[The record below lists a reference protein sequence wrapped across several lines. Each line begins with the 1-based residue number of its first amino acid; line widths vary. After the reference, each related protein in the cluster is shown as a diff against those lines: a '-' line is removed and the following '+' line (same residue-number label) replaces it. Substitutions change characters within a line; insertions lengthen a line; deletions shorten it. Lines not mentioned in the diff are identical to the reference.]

1 MESSSMSLRA
11 WSTLDVKSIDAE
23 KRILTGIA
31 STPTP
36 DRQGD
41 VMLPDGAKF
50 SLPMPLLWQH
60 RDPIGEVFDAK
71 VTAKGIEVQARIA
84 QIDEPGL
91 LKDRLDLAW
100 QSIRAKL
107 VKGLSIGWRP
117 LKETYDKVTGN
128 FIYPE
133 WEWYE
138 LSAVTIP
145 ANADAT
151 IQTIKS
157 LDVGLALSGTEA
169 VVARGKSSAGVP
181 AIKRVVSMRTEHSMK
196 KSYADQIATW
206 EATRAA
212 KSARQ
217 DEIQQKA
224 LDEGR
229 AKDEAEREEFKGI
242 EAELKAIDEEL
253 VDLRAMDAR
262 EKAAAKPVE
271 GRTADDG
278 SKSRSRIVVAEKKL
292 DQGIGLA
299 RMAMCVAM
307 ARGNQSDAIAF
318 AKQYYPVDSLI
329 EKAILGMRAKA
340 AVGAGAVV
348 TSHWADDLVPYN
360 VLSADF
366 IEYLRA
372 GNIVD
377 KFGAVNPGGGGNYPT
392 LRRVPFNVR
401 VSGFSAGLT
410 GNWVGEGKPAP
421 MSKATSFNTT
431 LTWAKVE
438 ALAALTK
445 EEIRFSNPGAEA
457 KVRDDIAKAVNT
469 RIDIDFVDPAKAA
482 TANVSPASITNAIV
496 ATAPTAATAA
506 GLITDL
512 TTMIKAFGA
521 NNLDPSDI
529 VLIMS
534 SQMALAISMM
544 TTTLGMPYFP
554 DITMKGGTLRGFPV
568 LVSENLT
575 SVGSPGTQ
583 TIVAVKASE
592 VFLADDGNV
601 TVDASDQA
609 SLEMLDGSLSQDGTA
624 GTGASLVSLW
634 QNGLVGILAQREI
647 TWKLRRST
655 AVQYISPAAYSA

>member
-1 MESSSMSLRA
+1 MLSLRG
-11 WSTLDVKSIDAE
+11 WSTLEIKSVDAE

-41 VMLPDGAKF
+41 VMLPEGAKF

-71 VTAKGIEVQARIA
+71 ITAKGIQISAKIA
-84 QIDEPGL
+84 QIDEPGM

-100 QSIRAKL
+100 QSIREKL

-145 ANADAT
+145 ANADCS
-151 IQTIKS
+151 IQSIKS
-157 LDVGLALSGTEA
+157 FDVGLALSGAED
-169 VVARGKSSAGVP
+169 VVERKSSAGVP
-181 AIKRVVSMRTEHSMK
+181 AVKRVVKARTGHVMK
-196 KSYADQIATW
+196 KSYADQIAAW
-206 EATRAA
+206 EATRKAKTDRMDEILT
-212 KSARQ
+212 KSA
-217 DEIQQKA
+217 
-224 LDEGR
+224 
-229 AKDEAEREEFKGI
+229 EAETTLDAAQKEEHDTLDGEVKEI
-242 EAELKAIDEEL
+242 DDTIKRLRSAEE
-253 VDLRAMDAR
+253 R
-262 EKAAAKPVE
+262 EKAAAKPVSGSE
-271 GRTADDG
+271 ADRG
-278 SKSRSRIVVAEKKL
+278 SRSRSGLVTVEKKL
-292 DQGIGLA
+292 PPGIAFA
-299 RMAMCVAM
+299 RFAMCVAM
-307 ARGNQSDAIAF
+307 GKGSGLEAEHL
-318 AKQYYPVDSLI
+318 AKTHYPDDSQLL
-329 EKAILGMRAKA
+329 ASLRVKA

-360 VLSADF
+360 ILMNDF

-377 KFGAVNPGGGGNYPT
+377 RFGTANPGGGGNYPS
-392 LRRVPFNVR
+392 LRKVPFNVR

-410 GNWVGEGKPAP
+410 GNWVGEGLPAP
-421 MSKATSFNTT
+421 LSKATSFNTA

-438 ALAALTK
+438 AIAVLTQ
-445 EEIRFSNPGAEA
+445 EEIRFSNPSAEA
-457 KVRDDIAKAVNT
+457 KVRDDISRAINQ
-469 RIDIDFVDPAKAA
+469 RIDIDFVDPSKAA
-482 TANVSPASITNAIV
+482 VANVSPASITSAIV

-512 TTMIKAFGA
+512 TTMLKLFAQ
-521 NNLDPSDI
+521 NNLDPTDI
-529 VLIMS
+529 VLVMS
-534 SQMALAISMM
+534 AQMALSISMM

-583 TIVAVKASE
+583 AIVAVKAGDIY
-592 VFLADDGNV
+592 LADDGNV
-601 TVDASDQA
+601 TVDASGEA
-609 SLEMLDGSLSQDGTA
+609 SLEMLDASLQQTGIA

-634 QNGLVGILAQREI
+634 QNGLLGLKAQREI

-655 AVQYISPAAYSA
+655 AVQYISPAAYAP